1 MSEDETEAETELQT
15 EELTETAS
23 EAEGSSEA
31 AVKATNIV
39 KKDPADVSVEEDG
52 EAVQPGWIDTV
63 GMKTGEDLEAL
74 LSETE
79 EEMSEAEAAAETVPA
94 STVSEA
100 PTVPESYTVDEE
112 DPNLVWIEVDTNSVV
127 DVVDGQKLRF
137 KVLFKV
143 EGGRLSEENQSLAYQ
158 VPAEIK
164 AVEEEAGAILD
175 DDNNTVAEYK
185 ISKEGKI
192 ILTFSEEYVKKNA
205 EGTEITIAVE
215 FTTGVDDLAW
225 EDEKTE

>member
-1 MSEDETEAETELQT
+1 
-15 EELTETAS
+15 
-23 EAEGSSEA
+23 
-31 AVKATNIV
+31 
-39 KKDPADVSVEEDG
+39 
-52 EAVQPGWIDTV
+52 
-63 GMKTGEDLEAL
+63 MKTGEDLQAL
-74 LSETE
+74 LSEIE
-79 EEMSEAEAAAETVPA
+79 EEMTEAEETPETASETAPASSAAAAPA
-94 STVSEA
+94 I
-100 PTVPESYTVDEE
+100 PENSTVDEE
-112 DPNLVWIEVDTNSVV
+112 DPNLIWIEADTSSVV

-137 KVLFKV
+137 KVTVDV
-143 EGGRLSEENQSLAYQ
+143 EGGRLSEDNKSLVYQ

-164 AVEEEAGAILD
+164 AVEEEAGAVLD
-175 DDNNTVAEYK
+175 DDGNTVAEYK